1 MKFILCVIINN
12 LESMKYYQL
21 NFVFEFQE
29 ANVELIQTARDILS
43 GLAADA
49 GLESFEDSEDGITGY
64 VQTDLF
70 DKERLDQI
78 VNDFPLLGVKVK
90 YTIEDA
96 DYKDWN
102 ETWES
107 EGFEPIAIGNKCIIH
122 DTHHP
127 IASEVP
133 NCLDIVID
141 AKMAFGTGTHE
152 TTRMVLEELL
162 ETPMTDK
169 RVLDCGCGT
178 GILSIV
184 ASKAGAKDVVAY
196 DIDEWSVENTRHN
209 AQLNDVK
216 NLEVFAGD
224 RNVLS
229 HVSGIFDILMANIN
243 RNILLADLPFFHE
256 VMASDA
262 KLILSGFYEED
273 TDALIEKAAELNLR
287 LTSRRHIG
295 KWAAITLEK

>member
-1 MKFILCVIINN
+1 
-12 LESMKYYQL
+12 MKYYQL
-21 NFVFEFQE
+21 NFVFEAQE
-29 ANVELIQTARDILS
+29 MSKDILQTACDVLA

-49 GLESFEDSEDGITGY
+49 GLESFEDSEDGIIGY

-70 DKERLDQI
+70 DKERLDHIMQE
-78 VNDFPLLGVKVK
+78 FPIPGVSVK

-102 ETWES
+102 ETWEA
-107 EGFEPIAIGNKCIIH
+107 EGFEPIEIGSKCIIH
-122 DTHHP
+122 DPHHP
-127 IASEVP
+127 IEETVP
-133 NCLDIVID
+133 NRLDIEID

-162 ETPMTDK
+162 QIPLAKK

-184 ASKAGAKDVVAY
+184 ASKAGASDVVAY

-209 AQLNDVK
+209 AILNNVE
-216 NLEVFAGD
+216 NLEVFTGD
-224 RNVLS
+224 RHVLS
-229 HVSGIFDILMANIN
+229 HVSGVFDILMANIN
-243 RNILLADLPFFHE
+243 RNILLSDLPSFHE
-256 VMASDA
+256 VMASGA

-273 TDALIEKAAELNLR
+273 TDSLIEKAQELGLKFI
-287 LTSRRHIG
+287 SHRHIG
-295 KWAAITLEK
+295 EWAAITLSN

>member
-1 MKFILCVIINN
+1 
-12 LESMKYYQL
+12 MKYYQL
-21 NFVFEFQE
+21 NFVFEAQE
-29 ANVELIQTARDILS
+29 SSAELLQTARDILS
-43 GLAADA
+43 GLTSDA
-49 GLESFEDSEDGITGY
+49 GLESFEDNDDGMTGY

-70 DKERLDQI
+70 NKERLDQI
-78 VNDFPLLGVKVK
+78 LNDFPLPGIRVR

-107 EGFEPIAIGNKCIIH
+107 KGFDPIEIGDKCIIH
-122 DTHHP
+122 DLHHP
-127 IASEVP
+127 VASMVP
-133 NCLDIVID
+133 SCIDIVID

-162 ETPMTDK
+162 ETPLSNK

-209 AQLNDVK
+209 AQLNHVN

-224 RNVLS
+224 RHVLS
-229 HVSGIFDILMANIN
+229 HVSGVFDILMANIN
-243 RNILLADLPFFHE
+243 RNILLSDLPFFHE

-273 TDALIEKAAELNLR
+273 TDSLIEKAMELKLR
-287 LTSRRHIG
+287 LIGRRHIG
-295 KWAAITLEK
+295 EWAALTFER